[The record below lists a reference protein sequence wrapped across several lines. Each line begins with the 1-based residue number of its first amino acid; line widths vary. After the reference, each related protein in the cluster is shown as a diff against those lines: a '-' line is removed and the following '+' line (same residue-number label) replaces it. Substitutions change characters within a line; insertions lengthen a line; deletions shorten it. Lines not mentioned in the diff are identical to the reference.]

1 MKKNPKYEEAFSI
14 RHEVIGTARQCLY
27 WGFMFLLQCERQ
39 ENQGCR
45 KVRLSF
51 TALPFSA
58 PTCHRAWHKGKTLLL
73 GFRGC
78 PYWICSIKSYWMFYM
93 ISHPIDTFHF
103 LMHWPVLWKLMSQEH
118 SDSSKGVLIQD
129 CCYPRATFLIFR
141 TLLQNHP
148 ESSLI
153 RQIPNLLL
161 KQNIQVTFMF
171 DKC

>member
-1 MKKNPKYEEAFSI
+1 MKENPKYEEAFSI

-27 WGFMFLLQCERQ
+27 WGYMLLLQCKLQ

-45 KVRLSF
+45 KSDSVS
-51 TALPFSA
+51 TALAFSSPNMSQSMTRSKDPPA
-58 PTCHRAWHKGKTLLL
+58 GISWMSILDLL
-73 GFRGC
+73 
-78 PYWICSIKSYWMFYM
+78 
-93 ISHPIDTFHF
+93 HF
-103 LMHWPVLWKLMSQEH
+103 LMHWPVLWKLMYQEH

-129 CCYPRATFLIFR
+129 CCYPRAIFLIFR

-153 RQIPNLLL
+153 RQIPSLLL
-161 KQNIQVTFMF
+161 KQNIQVTLMF